1 MNGNLIITIGRETGS
16 GGREIGKMLA
26 DKLGISY
33 YNKELLTEAAR
44 QSGLSEDILETNDER
59 PTNSLLYSIVMDT
72 YSFGYATSSTMDMP
86 INNKVFLAQ
95 FNAIKTIAAKGPCVI
110 VGRCADYALA
120 GNEDCVSIFITADM
134 KFRTRRISTE
144 NNLTVEKA
152 KAFIKKTDKKRSSY
166 YNFYTEK
173 KWGEAS
179 SYDLC
184 VCSSRY
190 GIEKTVEIIL
200 NYLKTIG
207 KIDIDV

>member
-190 GIEKTVEIIL
+190 GIEKAVEIIL